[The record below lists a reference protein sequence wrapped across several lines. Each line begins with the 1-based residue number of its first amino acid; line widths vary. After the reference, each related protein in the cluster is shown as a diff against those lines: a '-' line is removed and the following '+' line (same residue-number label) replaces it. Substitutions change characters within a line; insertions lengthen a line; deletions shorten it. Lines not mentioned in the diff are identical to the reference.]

1 MIPKTNKLKMNSG
14 KRSVLKYFKFTMLTA
29 ILLVPSRLDSQR
41 PEIRAFG
48 EPLVFGVHADP
59 VISWFSSDIETV
71 RNDGARSGIN
81 FGITVYRFFGPN
93 YAISTGLNLISAGG
107 RLVTRNTTTFDLT
120 TGVDPTVPGN
130 TAIVY
135 KIQYLSVPI
144 GLKLQTNQIGYLTI
158 FVDLGLDPKIV
169 IGGKVDI
176 DDLEN
181 QKAPGEIK
189 NFNISYHALAGI
201 EYGIGGNTAV
211 VLGIGFDNNF
221 ADITKDY
228 DQIPFNQPID
238 KISHKMLS
246 IRLGVNF

>member
-1 MIPKTNKLKMNSG
+1 MIKKIFQAKMSSRNMSLLK
-14 KRSVLKYFKFTMLTA
+14 SVTLPLLAVML
-29 ILLVPSRLDSQR
+29 LLPARLDSQR
-41 PEIRAFG
+41 PGIKAFG

-59 VISWFSSDIETV
+59 VISWFSSDIDSV

-81 FGITVYRFFGPN
+81 FGITIYRFFGPN
-93 YAISTGLNLISAGG
+93 YAISTGLNLISTGG
-107 RLVTRNTTTFDLT
+107 RLVTRDTTTFDLT
-120 TGVDPTVPGN
+120 SGVDPTVPGN

-135 KIQYLSVPI
+135 KIQYLSIPI
-144 GLKLQTNQIGYLTI
+144 GLKLQTNQIGYVTI

-228 DQIPFNQPID
+228 DQIPFNQPAD

>member
-1 MIPKTNKLKMNSG
+1 MINKIVQNKMSSCSRSILKKVS
-14 KRSVLKYFKFTMLTA
+14 LT
-29 ILLVPSRLDSQR
+29 LLALMFLLPARLYSQR
-41 PEIRAFG
+41 QEIRAFG

-59 VISWFSSDIETV
+59 VISWFSSDIDSV

-81 FGITVYRFFGPN
+81 FGITIYRFFGPN
-93 YAISTGLNLISAGG
+93 YAISTGLNIISAGG

-120 TGVDPTVPGN
+120 SGVDPAVPGN

-135 KIQYLSVPI
+135 KIQYLSVPL

-158 FVDLGLDPKIV
+158 FVDLGVDPKVV

-189 NFNISYHALAGI
+189 NFNISYHAMAGI

-211 VLGIGFDNNF
+211 VLGLGFDNNF

-228 DQIPFNQPID
+228 NQIPFNQPAD

-246 IRLGVNF
+246 VRLGVNF